1 MEDLF
6 ERDSCIQELK
16 KLENKLAKERQKLI
30 NELEENY
37 PSLSI
42 NITSNDEGDRFSNAI
57 TNLLEYLNNMKKKES
72 NNIARINHAI
82 KEIQRMQNKI

>member
-6 ERDSCIQELK
+6 KRDSRIQELK

-37 PSLSI
+37 PCLSTT
-42 NITSNDEGDRFSNAI
+42 ITSNDEGYRFSNAI

>member
-6 ERDSCIQELK
+6 KRDSRIQELK

-37 PSLSI
+37 PCLSTK
-42 NITSNDEGDRFSNAI
+42 ITSNDEGYRFSNAI